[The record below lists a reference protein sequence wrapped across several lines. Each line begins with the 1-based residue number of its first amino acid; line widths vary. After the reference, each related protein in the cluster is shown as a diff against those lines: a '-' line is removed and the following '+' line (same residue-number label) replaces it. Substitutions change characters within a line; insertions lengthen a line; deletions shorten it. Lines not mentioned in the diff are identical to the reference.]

1 MKTGKYLNF
10 PTFSVCSG
18 YWWSFFCWHVYLD
31 SWNTSCPCG
40 QTIMT
45 NVIDFTSK
53 WKSDSLRTCVIKK
66 ISYELKKWVN
76 GYSIADKD
84 AEYTYG
90 MGLVYYCKGRWMK
103 ARSSGERTH
112 EKERRTE
119 SNSQVQSGTFAH
131 CVHFCSFMFII
142 ILTWLKRNVPGFR
155 PFNARQVSYEM

>member
-1 MKTGKYLNF
+1 MRVK
-10 PTFSVCSG
+10 
-18 YWWSFFCWHVYLD
+18 
-31 SWNTSCPCG
+31 
-40 QTIMT
+40 
-45 NVIDFTSK
+45 
-53 WKSDSLRTCVIKK
+53 
-66 ISYELKKWVN
+66 KKWVN

-90 MGLVYYCKGRWMK
+90 MGLVCYTAK
-103 ARSSGERTH
+103 AVEWRPEAV
-112 EKERRTE
+112 EKEHMRKKDGTE